1 MTTVYDKENSAM
13 QQFKEKL
20 SISKITKLMINVNT
34 SWCSHLIKDKDKSY
48 DTTQTYDL
56 LNHTKVL
63 VEKRYEGTTHQLI
76 RFIKDLMC

>member
-34 SWCSHLIKDKDKSY
+34 SWCSHLIKDKDK
-48 DTTQTYDL
+48 
-56 LNHTKVL
+56 N
-63 VEKRYEGTTHQLI
+63 
-76 RFIKDLMC
+76 